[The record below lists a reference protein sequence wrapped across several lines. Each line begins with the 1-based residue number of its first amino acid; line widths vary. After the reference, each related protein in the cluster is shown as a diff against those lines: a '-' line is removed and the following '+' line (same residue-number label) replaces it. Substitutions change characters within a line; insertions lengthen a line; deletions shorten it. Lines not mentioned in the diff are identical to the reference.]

1 MKRSR
6 FSGNRSLGYCKKPKV
21 MPESET
27 LFAESYQP
35 ARERAGKRADDKPD
49 DDSAMVMVW
58 MV

>member
-1 MKRSR
+1 
-6 FSGNRSLGYCKKPKV
+6 LQEAEAEV
-21 MPESET
+21 TPESET

-49 DDSAMVMVW
+49 DDFAMVAVW